1 MGISFKALTSQ
12 AEIAALEAYWKTHQW
27 NPNADWDFY
36 HTIIKT
42 RKEVVCPCVLV
53 AYDGTEIVA
62 LVAGRIE
69 ATSMSFGFGYAK
81 LANLSVRQL
90 VLINGGFI
98 GQWDPALYRTFMSFL
113 RKFIE
118 EHQLDLVRISQVR
131 LHAPFHALLIEG
143 PRRQRA
149 IPEGGEA
156 LHWLMRL
163 PATWPEF
170 LQSRSKKHRYWIKR
184 LSNILDRDFPGAW
197 SMQLHTSPE
206 QSREFL
212 QAAEKIA
219 DTTYHRG
226 LGVGIRADE
235 QNLQRLKLEAER
247 GQLRGY
253 LLTIK
258 EKPCA
263 FWYCSVYGKT
273 LHLCTTGYDSSLRDY
288 ELGTVLLMK
297 VFQDHCGSAIEVVD
311 FGLGDAGYK
320 QRFGTENYKESS
332 FCLFAST
339 RRGGMLRTAFAMSA
353 GSNAAARRLLDRL
366 RLTQSLK
373 TFWRQRLA
381 GRKAATVEG
390 SATTANG
397 QQQKGDES

>member
-1 MGISFKALTSQ
+1 M
-12 AEIAALEAYWKTHQW
+12 
-27 NPNADWDFY
+27 
-36 HTIIKT
+36 
-42 RKEVVCPCVLV
+42 
-53 AYDGTEIVA
+53 
-62 LVAGRIE
+62 RI
-69 ATSMSFGFGYAK
+69 GFGYAK
-81 LANLSVRQL
+81 LANPSVKQL

-98 GQWDPALYRTFMSFL
+98 GAWAPELYRQFIPFL
-113 RKFIE
+113 RKFLE
-118 EHQLDLVRISQVR
+118 DRQLDLVRISQVR
-131 LHAPFHALLIEG
+131 LNAPFHALLIDA
-143 PRRQRA
+143 PRGQRA

-184 LSNILDRDFPGAW
+184 LSNILDRDFPAAW
-197 SMQLHTSPE
+197 GMQLHTSPE
-206 QSREFL
+206 QTKGFL

-258 EKPCA
+258 DKPCA

-297 VFQDHCGSAIEVVD
+297 VFEDHCGSAIDLVD

-320 QRFGTENYKESS
+320 QRFGTENYTETS
-332 FCLFAST
+332 FCLFAPT
-339 RRGGMLRTAFAMSA
+339 RRGRILRAAFVLSV
-353 GSNAAARRLLDRL
+353 GSNVFARRLLDKL

-373 TFWRQRLA
+373 TFWRQRLS
-381 GRKAATVEG
+381 GRSTGAAEKT
-390 SATTANG
+390 STPANN
-397 QQQKGDES
+397 QPPPSNDES